1 MNLVISNN
9 ILSSEQIL
17 RTIGGVYNNIHLFD
31 LEKDAVQ
38 EIYAIEAV
46 HNFLKEYGNKKSIQE
61 LLHHV
66 ANKVS
71 TDEYLSSILEFTNLS
86 TLEQRIKGKKI
97 ISFDYVEKYA
107 GWTRCSFIP
116 VEYSP
121 DKKLRYVLYT
131 SRVIQDDKN
140 HEENLLAQMDYDEH
154 TGLYNRRAL
163 ERDGKHFGKEGMPKD
178 LTLIAMDINGLNAV
192 NHTLGVEA
200 GDELVKGAADCIIKV
215 FGSKGKIYRLGG
227 DEFYVII
234 DMELNELV
242 KLFSVFDNVT
252 ASWKGNLAKGLTIS
266 KGIAAHAEFPDLTFR
281 ELLAKADQRMY
292 QEKEQYYKSRDK
304 RIGENLKEPESF
316 SLIMQKAYSGFVS
329 LQFGD
334 GQLPKLFVDDFIAN
348 FLGFEL
354 TNTPEKNYEEWIN
367 RIHPD
372 YSDFISSAIEKIIIG
387 NQTEVQY
394 PWFHPKAGLTYI
406 RTFGYRDPNFTDGVR
421 INGTFQNVTNLVHL
435 QKDRLTGFYTNE
447 AFFQKAEEILMANK
461 EKNYRFF
468 VSDIENFKAINDRY
482 GNEHSD
488 ELLKYLAKSLKNLC
502 KNLVLAGRLSTD
514 VFVCMQEDTGKVQT
528 SKEGLKFQNA
538 ILDGA
543 PIKNFVWKH
552 GVYYT
557 RIDRNISAQQMCD
570 RARLAVESIKGN
582 YDVACALYDEKL
594 DKFVKTKQQI
604 LENMEDAL
612 KNKEFKVY
620 LQPKHDLRKNKTG
633 GAEALV
639 RWIHPVIGFMN
650 PGDFIPVFEQNGFVK
665 SVDEFVFREVCL
677 MLRRWIDEGKPV
689 VPISVNLSRRDF
701 DSVDLA
707 EQLLAVI
714 EEIDIPHELIHFEVT
729 ESAFSDSP
737 DRIANTIRKL
747 HDEGFVIELDDF
759 GTGYS
764 SLTSLSEIEF
774 DILKLDMSIIRNDNP
789 DSPRNVL
796 DMCNQIVKQM
806 NLKSVAEGVETEAQ
820 LNRLKNI
827 GCDYIQGYY
836 FSKPLPVE
844 DFENYL
850 ANEA

>member
-1 MNLVISNN
+1 
-9 ILSSEQIL
+9 
-17 RTIGGVYNNIHLFD
+17 
-31 LEKDAVQ
+31 
-38 EIYAIEAV
+38 
-46 HNFLKEYGNKKSIQE
+46 
-61 LLHHV
+61 
-66 ANKVS
+66 
-71 TDEYLSSILEFTNLS
+71 
-86 TLEQRIKGKKI
+86 
-97 ISFDYVEKYA
+97 
-107 GWTRCSFIP
+107 
-116 VEYSP
+116 
-121 DKKLRYVLYT
+121 
-131 SRVIQDDKN
+131 
-140 HEENLLAQMDYDEH
+140 
-154 TGLYNRRAL
+154 
-163 ERDGKHFGKEGMPKD
+163 
-178 LTLIAMDINGLNAV
+178 
-192 NHTLGVEA
+192 
-200 GDELVKGAADCIIKV
+200 
-215 FGSKGKIYRLGG
+215 
-227 DEFYVII
+227 
-234 DMELNELV
+234 
-242 KLFSVFDNVT
+242 
-252 ASWKGNLAKGLTIS
+252 
-266 KGIAAHAEFPDLTFR
+266 
-281 ELLAKADQRMY
+281 
-292 QEKEQYYKSRDK
+292 
-304 RIGENLKEPESF
+304 
-316 SLIMQKAYSGFVS
+316 
-329 LQFGD
+329 
-334 GQLPKLFVDDFIAN
+334 
-348 FLGFEL
+348 
-354 TNTPEKNYEEWIN
+354 
-367 RIHPD
+367 
-372 YSDFISSAIEKIIIG
+372 
-387 NQTEVQY
+387 
-394 PWFHPKAGLTYI
+394 
-406 RTFGYRDPNFTDGVR
+406 
-421 INGTFQNVTNLVHL
+421 
-435 QKDRLTGFYTNE
+435 
-447 AFFQKAEEILMANK
+447 
-461 EKNYRFF
+461 
-468 VSDIENFKAINDRY
+468 
-482 GNEHSD
+482 
-488 ELLKYLAKSLKNLC
+488 
-502 KNLVLAGRLSTD
+502 
-514 VFVCMQEDTGKVQT
+514 
-528 SKEGLKFQNA
+528 
-538 ILDGA
+538 
-543 PIKNFVWKH
+543 
-552 GVYYT
+552 
-557 RIDRNISAQQMCD
+557 MCD

-820 LNRLKNI
+820 LNRLKKI

>member
-1 MNLVISNN
+1 MISKK
-9 ILSSEQIL
+9 ILSGNDLL
-17 RTIGGVYNNIHLFD
+17 RTIGGIYNTMHLFD
-31 LEKDAVQ
+31 LENDAVQ
-38 EIYAIEAV
+38 EIYAFKEVHDFFEA
-46 HNFLKEYGNKKSIQE
+46 NGNELCTQD
-61 LLHHV
+61 LLHHIV
-66 ANKVS
+66 KNTTTK
-71 TDEYLSSILEFTNLS
+71 EYLPSLLEFTKFS
-86 TLEQRIKGKKI
+86 TLNERIKGHKTL
-97 ISFDYVEKYA
+97 SFDFVGSIH

-116 VEYSP
+116 VEYSQNG
-121 DKKLRYVLYT
+121 KLKYVIYT
-131 SRVIQDDKN
+131 TRIIQDDKSR
-140 HEENLLAQMDYDEH
+140 EDNLLAQMDFDEH
-154 TGLYNRRAL
+154 TGLYNRRSF
-163 ERDGKHFGKEGMPKD
+163 EREGMRYEKEGMPKF
-178 LTLIAMDINGLNAV
+178 LTLIALDINGLNEI

-200 GDELVKGAADCIIKV
+200 GDELVKGAAECIEKV

-227 DEFYVII
+227 DEFNVII
-234 DMELNELV
+234 DIELNELV
-242 KLFSVFDNVT
+242 KTISVFDNVT
-252 ASWKGNLAKGLTIS
+252 ASWKGKLAKGLTIS
-266 KGIAAHAEFPDLTFR
+266 KGITAHAEFPDLTFR

-292 QEKEQYYKSRDK
+292 QEKEQYYKSKDK

-316 SLIMQKAYSGFVS
+316 SLIMQRAYSGFIS

-348 FLGFEL
+348 FLGFES

-372 YSDFISSAIEKIIIG
+372 YSDSITSAIEKIIIG

-394 PWFHPKAGLTYI
+394 PWFHPKTGLTYI

-421 INGTFQNVTNLVHL
+421 INGTFQNVTNLIHL
-435 QKDRLTGFYTNE
+435 QKDTLTGFYTKE
-447 AFFQKAEEILMANK
+447 TFFQKAEEILMANK
-461 EKNYRFF
+461 TKNYRFF

-488 ELLKYLAKSLKNLC
+488 ELLKYLAKSLKHLC
-502 KNLVLAGRLSTD
+502 KDLVLAGRLSTD
-514 VFVCMQEDTGKVQT
+514 VFVCMQEDTGKVQ
-528 SKEGLKFQNA
+528 SAKEGKKFQNS

-552 GVYYT
+552 GIYYT

-582 YDVACALYDEKL
+582 YDVSCALYDEKL

-639 RWIHPVIGFMN
+639 RWIHPEIGFMN

-665 SVDEFVFREVCL
+665 SVDEFVFREVC
-677 MLRRWIDEGKPV
+677 MMIRRWIDEDKPV

-707 EQLLAVI
+707 EQILAVT
-714 EEIDIPHELIHFEVT
+714 EEIKIPHELIHFEVT

-737 DRIANTIRKL
+737 ERIANTIRKL

-774 DILKLDMSIIRNDNP
+774 DILKLDMSIIRKDNP
-789 DSPRNVL
+789 DSSRNVL
-796 DMCNQIVKQM
+796 DMCSHIVKQM

-836 FSKPLPVE
+836 FSKPLPVK